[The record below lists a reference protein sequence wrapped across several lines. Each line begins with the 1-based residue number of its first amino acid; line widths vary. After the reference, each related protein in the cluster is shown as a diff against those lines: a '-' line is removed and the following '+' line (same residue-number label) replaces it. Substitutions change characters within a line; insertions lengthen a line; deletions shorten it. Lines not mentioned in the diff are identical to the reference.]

1 MTGKRFAGDYP
12 YADERARKKLKA
24 AKKQVKRRRRLP
36 DRHRS
41 WKIIIAIGLVVGGLA
56 AAAIVTVE
64 LTEESDQYLRVRGNE
79 PQELVVAQGNP
90 GNRSTDQLFGA
101 GGSASS
107 GGGKTPSSQGARER
121 TASEARPDRAER
133 ERHARAE
140 RDRRERAERAERE
153 RAERERRARASAAG
167 SAGAAPPP
175 AATTPNGPFSA
186 IHVPTAGAAATA
198 LGAVAAAAGAADGD
212 ERLLLQLLAAPDVT
226 NDERANV
233 KLRWVDGYRN
243 VDIIALFAPGDVSAA
258 PLNPARWQRPLPP
271 DPVRWVNAQFTSRYK
286 TKPSGETGTAP
297 FFATERDRVFSFSYK
312 VKSTDKPLKMPI
324 YFVGSRFS
332 AAELRPVDADFSAD
346 RVQYG
351 SEHYKEVALRAV
363 RVGVA
368 EKAGATFRKLDDRDI
383 ERRIINDPQRI
394 VSYATL
400 ICDGRCDDHW
410 PAGVT
415 RVAGEWSAPAAEP
428 AAPAKP
434 AEAPPEL
441 PPGIE
446 IEFIESNRTITDK
459 ARLETLVK
467 THPFARCLTNYGIGL
482 DIEASAPGSRVHF
495 LVADKYET
503 ACDKLG
509 VTHKSEDRLAQVDLA
524 LYPVGDAASAAV
536 GPADPLGIE
545 WPKQTSP
552 ADAALVDWR
561 TLGAPACLEQLPQFQ
576 RALAEREQKMQGIA
590 DNYAAAQSRIAANH
604 DPCAAGA
611 NPEQDLADEKL
622 LRTALGRNEQ
632 AIGELRRCFDAV
644 DRWLT
649 EAPPCDHPSRCPAAL
664 RAAARFLIDEANAL
678 DRRLEQLTR
687 RHYDLMLSAASLRRR
702 AAVSIGYCG
711 YAR

>member
-1 MTGKRFAGDYP
+1 
-12 YADERARKKLKA
+12 
-24 AKKQVKRRRRLP
+24 
-36 DRHRS
+36 
-41 WKIIIAIGLVVGGLA
+41 
-56 AAAIVTVE
+56 
-64 LTEESDQYLRVRGNE
+64 
-79 PQELVVAQGNP
+79 
-90 GNRSTDQLFGA
+90 
-101 GGSASS
+101 
-107 GGGKTPSSQGARER
+107 
-121 TASEARPDRAER
+121 
-133 ERHARAE
+133 
-140 RDRRERAERAERE
+140 
-153 RAERERRARASAAG
+153 
-167 SAGAAPPP
+167 
-175 AATTPNGPFSA
+175 
-186 IHVPTAGAAATA
+186 
-198 LGAVAAAAGAADGD
+198 
-212 ERLLLQLLAAPDVT
+212 
-226 NDERANV
+226 
-233 KLRWVDGYRN
+233 
-243 VDIIALFAPGDVSAA
+243 VDIIAQFAPGDVSAA

-332 AAELRPVDADFSAD
+332 EAELRPIDADFSAD

-351 SEHYKEVALRAV
+351 SEHYKEVPLRAV